1 MLEGPNV
8 LVLEDPTNHLDL
20 ESITALNEGMSFFKG
35 NILFTSH
42 DAELLDTVA
51 NRYIYINGS
60 KVVDKE
66 MAYDEFM
73 ELIEG

>member
-1 MLEGPNV
+1 
-8 LVLEDPTNHLDL
+8 
-20 ESITALNEGMSFFKG
+20 MSFFKG